1 MEQNQILPD
10 LVVGKTYNFNDGKY
24 IITRA
29 QSLNGKKYFCRC
41 KLDEEGRQLSTSGQ
55 WLEKGENHYSGLN
68 PANDNDLRIEE
79 QLFALSS
86 KKEVKE
92 VKPTPKKSK
101 LYDKIVKATT
111 KDLVK
116 GVVIGAGL
124 YALSPILVPFLFGTD
139 IGGIAC
145 LAFAGYMGY
154 NFFKEKSYK
163 ESNKS
168 K

>member
-1 MEQNQILPD
+1 MEQNQTLPD
-10 LVVGKTYNFNDGKY
+10 LVVGKTYNFRDGKY

-41 KLDEEGRQLSTSGQ
+41 KLDEDGRQLTESGQ
-55 WLEKGENHYSGLN
+55 WLEKGENSFLGLN
-68 PANDNDLRIEE
+68 PANAEDLKIEE

-92 VKPTPKKSK
+92 VKPTPKNSK
-101 LYDKIVKATT
+101 LYDKIVKATN
-111 KDLVK
+111 KDLIK

-139 IGGIAC
+139 IGCIAC

-154 NFFKEKSYK
+154 NFFKGKSYNN
-163 ESNKS
+163 SNKS